1 MDGQRHRQVYGW
13 TQGKDATWV
22 WPWGL
27 QKIFGQAVLR
37 KGRSGLVQDCQ
48 VGGTVGDKGGCRR
61 ITRTLNVTVQSLDL
75 IQ

>member
-1 MDGQRHRQVYGW
+1 MHGHEEDMLLGLDQEASKDLWTGRLEEGQVGPHVR
-13 TQGKDATWV
+13 
-22 WPWGL
+22 L
-27 QKIFGQAVLR
+27 
-37 KGRSGLVQDCQ
+37 

>member
-1 MDGQRHRQVYGW
+1 MDGWQHRQVYEW
-13 TQGKDATWV
+13 TQENDATWV
-22 WPWGL
+22 GSWGL
-27 QKIFGQAVLR
+27 QKLFGQGVLR
-37 KGRSGLVQDCQ
+37 KGRSGLVQDCR